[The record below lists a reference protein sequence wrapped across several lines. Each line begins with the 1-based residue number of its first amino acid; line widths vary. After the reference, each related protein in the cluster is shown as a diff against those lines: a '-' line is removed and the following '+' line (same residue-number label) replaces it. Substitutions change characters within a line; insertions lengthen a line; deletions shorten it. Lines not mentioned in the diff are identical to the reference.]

1 MGELLP
7 RLHEVD
13 SYSLSGWAEGKVT
26 VSKHDGNLQDQNETE
41 TGVFLFFED
50 SDTFSRTVICSF
62 YNLTSFLL
70 VQALLQTSLK
80 YRNGTHKNL
89 SRLLGNA
96 FWKEKEPARRTR
108 AGDWIDNGCH
118 RGMPL

>member
-1 MGELLP
+1 M
-7 RLHEVD
+7 
-13 SYSLSGWAEGKVT
+13 
-26 VSKHDGNLQDQNETE
+26 
-41 TGVFLFFED
+41 TGTYKTKTKPKQVCFFFFED
-50 SDTFSRTVICSF
+50 SDTFNRTAICSF
-62 YNLTSFLL
+62 YNFISFLL

-108 AGDWIDNGCH
+108 AGDRIDKGYH

>member
-50 SDTFSRTVICSF
+50 SDTFKRTAICSL
-62 YNLTSFLL
+62 YNFTSFLL

-96 FWKEKEPARRTR
+96 FSKEKEPARRTR

-118 RGMPL
+118 REMPL

>member
-50 SDTFSRTVICSF
+50 SDTLNRTAICSL
-62 YNLTSFLL
+62 YNFTSFF
-70 VQALLQTSLK
+70 VGSGTVTDVVKISKRNTQESLTAARQRFLERK
-80 YRNGTHKNL
+80 RAREKNQG
-89 SRLLGNA
+89 R
-96 FWKEKEPARRTR
+96 
-108 AGDWIDNGCH
+108 
-118 RGMPL
+118 